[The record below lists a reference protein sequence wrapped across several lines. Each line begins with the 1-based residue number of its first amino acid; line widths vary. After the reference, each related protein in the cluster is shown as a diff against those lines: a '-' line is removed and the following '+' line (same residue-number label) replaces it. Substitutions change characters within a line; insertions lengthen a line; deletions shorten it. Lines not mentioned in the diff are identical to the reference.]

1 MYLPNMLADAGG
13 ALDPADAAAF
23 GAGAAAA
30 AEALFAVTHGEGPTP
45 LVELPGL
52 AAASGLGALLVK
64 DESGRHG
71 LGSFKALGGAHAAIR
86 LALDE
91 AGRRTGRRFG
101 PEDLGTPALLAV
113 TRTLTMAC
121 ATDGNHG
128 RSVAAGARLVG
139 ARAVVFLHQG
149 VREVRADAIRA
160 EGARIVRVAG
170 DYDDSLAAVARS
182 CAAEGWINVSDMA
195 LPGQERIP
203 TLVMQGYTVMAAEIL
218 RQCGDRPPTHLFLQA
233 GVGGMAA
240 AVAAHLALA
249 GLGIRLVVVEPDGA
263 ACLLESA
270 RAGRRLQLAAHAPTV
285 MALLECREPSATGW
299 RILSRLA
306 CDFMAVP
313 DTAARAAV
321 NRLARPVAGDP
332 ALVVGESGAAG
343 LAGLLQA
350 VADPG
355 LQAALGLGPAA
366 RVLVIATEGAN
377 DVDAWSLSTG
387 LLPEDVKRAVDAKA
401 AGALKRVG

>member
-13 ALDPADAAAF
+13 ALDPADATAF

-101 PEDLGTPALLAV
+101 PEDLGTPDLLAV

-218 RQCGDRPPTHLFLQA
+218 RQCGDRMPTHLFLQA

-240 AVAAHLALA
+240 AVAAHLAMA
-249 GLGIRLVVVEPDGA
+249 GPDRPRLVVVEPDGA

-270 RAGRRLQLAAHAPTV
+270 RAGRRLQLASHAPTV

-306 CDFMAVP
+306 RDFMAVP

-343 LAGLLQA
+343 LAGLFQA

-387 LLPEDVKRAVDAKA
+387 LVPEDVKRV
-401 AGALKRVG
+401 GALKRAG

>member
-13 ALDPADAAAF
+13 ALDPADVAAF
-23 GAGAAAA
+23 GAGAAAG

-113 TRTLTMAC
+113 TRSLTMAC

-170 DYDDSLAAVARS
+170 DYDDSLATVARS

-203 TLVMQGYTVMAAEIL
+203 TLVMQ
-218 RQCGDRPPTHLFLQA
+218 GDRPPTHLFLQA

-306 CDFMAVP
+306 SDFMAVP

-332 ALVVGESGAAG
+332 GLVVGESGAAG

-387 LLPEDVKRAVDAKA
+387 LVPEDVKRAADAKA
-401 AGALKRVG
+401 AGALKRAG